1 MPIKLKN
8 IPPDIDKS
16 IDSLQS
22 DIKNV
27 SFLSE
32 EKIDYAKRKLKAAC
46 NASDL
51 IKKNSE
57 RSEKEDKKLKNLDL
71 LQSFEAKDT
80 LTALNATIKNNS
92 QVSQAS
98 QQRIKAYLSDL
109 ASLATLRKENQLVY
123 GKKDGKQDLSL
134 GLGLVNS
141 ESQSQAPLF
150 KKAFTSTILY
160 AFHKEQGVQTGAVE
174 FGITYDNKIFIVAH
188 SEHSPNNLYKMAQGT
203 LLKAVGCLQIGNRE
217 IKENVD
223 GSLDSKILE
232 GRVEYISVYNAFFE
246 APQDNIAVSLFA
258 LKKLKIDL
266 SRTQVVIPNNKAPFI
281 KPISGCR
288 ITIRGEIQNTQYY
301 LNETRF
307 PGAKALAE
315 KQLTFFDKLVKL
327 FCTIDDNVL
336 IKRNKKFIEEV
347 YEEKEL
353 LKLNLIKLFNFT
365 EKHINKTGKKTRTL
379 TKPTELINQPS
390 TSSSQTIGNHP
401 VKTGADT
408 KNATKSF
415 NDYWQAVKKNIEFL
429 AKRNL
434 KLNFLVEE
442 IDMMLAY
449 ILQNG
454 LTSETEGKNQLEE
467 LENSTATTQ
476 EIPGRGLKLDNIP
489 NYIKFYDQNP
499 IKTCMALLKNYS
511 KGDGWRGVICR
522 FFTGAWNRNYK
533 EPVNKLLSAYSKNEL
548 PDNLTICG
556 VYNKLKDGGLI
567 FNFDAE
573 SKSSLRKMLFFCAK
587 LNKEEEGLRSSIGS
601 SLIFFPPFVQSRPKI
616 GCFNF

>member
-8 IPPDIDKS
+8 IHPDVDKS
-16 IDSLQS
+16 IHSLQS
-22 DIKNV
+22 HMKNV
-27 SFLSE
+27 LFLSE
-32 EKIDYAKRKLKAAC
+32 EKIDYAKKKLKAAC

-57 RSEKEDKKLKNLDL
+57 RLEKEVKKLKNLDL
-71 LQSFEAKDT
+71 LRSFEAKDT

-98 QQRIKAYLSDL
+98 QQKIKIYLSDL
-109 ASLATLRKENQLVY
+109 ASLDNLRKENQLVY
-123 GKKDGKQDLSL
+123 GKKIGKQELGL

-141 ESQSQAPLF
+141 EGQSQLPLF

-174 FGITYDNKIFIVAH
+174 FGITYNNIIFIVAY
-188 SEHSPNNLYKMAQGT
+188 SEHSLNNLYKMAQGT
-203 LLKAVGCLQIGNRE
+203 LLKAAGCLQIGNRE

-246 APQDNIAVSLFA
+246 VPQDNIAVSLFA

-266 SRTQVVIPNNKAPFI
+266 SGTQVVIPNNNAPFI
-281 KPISGCR
+281 KSISGCR
-288 ITIRGEIQNTQYY
+288 ITIRGEIQNTEYY

-315 KQLTFFDKLVKL
+315 KQLTFFDKVVKL
-327 FCTIDDNVL
+327 FCTIDDKIL

-365 EKHINKTGKKTRTL
+365 EKYINKTEKKTRTL

-390 TSSSQTIGNHP
+390 TSSSQTIGNHTI
-401 VKTGADT
+401 KTGADT
-408 KNATKSF
+408 VDTTKSF
-415 NDYWQAVKKNIEFL
+415 SDYWQAVKKNIEFL
-429 AKRNL
+429 AEKNIG
-434 KLNFLVEE
+434 LNFLVEE

-454 LTSETEGKNQLEE
+454 LTTEAEEKNQLQE

-476 EIPGRGLKLDNIP
+476 EIPGRGLELDKIP
-489 NYIKFYDQNP
+489 TYIKFYDQNP

-556 VYNKLKDGGLI
+556 VYNELKDAGLI

-573 SKSSLRKMLFFCAK
+573 SKSSLRKILFFCAK
-587 LNKEEEGLRSSIGS
+587 LNKEEERLRSLIDS
-601 SLIFFPPFVQSRPKI
+601 SLIFFPPFAQTRPKI